1 MSGSAATPLAGRGIV
16 ITRPAHQADTLAEAV
31 RARGGRAIL
40 FPTIEIVAPRDL
52 KPFFTVVD
60 RLEDF
65 DLAVFVSPNAVT
77 RAFDLALA
85 RGRLPAR
92 LTIAAIG
99 DATVSALEQRGVREI
114 IAPAHSFDSE
124 ALLALPAFHRLAG
137 KRVAIFR
144 GQGGRELLGETLVAR
159 GAKVHYAECYRRAAP
174 ALSPAPLH
182 DAWAQGA
189 LHAAVAT
196 STIGLTNLV
205 EMVGEAVAAKLKA
218 TPLFVPHPRIAGNAF
233 EQGFSEVIVTG
244 AGDEGILDSLCD
256 HFVRR
261 AA

>member
-1 MSGSAATPLAGRGIV
+1 MSGPAATPLAGRGIV
-16 ITRPAHQADTLAEAV
+16 ITRPAHQAATLADAV
-31 RARGGRAIL
+31 RAKGGHAIL
-40 FPTIEIVAPRDL
+40 FPTIEIVAPHDL
-52 KPFFTVVD
+52 QPFFAVGD
-60 RLEDF
+60 RLEAF

-77 RAFDLALA
+77 RAFDLLLA
-85 RGRLPAR
+85 RRPLPAR

-99 DATVSALEQRGVREI
+99 DATVSALKQRGIREV

-124 ALLALPAFHRLAG
+124 ALLALPAFQALAG

-144 GQGGRELLGETLVAR
+144 GQGGRELLGETLTAR
-159 GAKVHYAECYRRAAP
+159 GAQVQYAECYRRAVP

-182 DAWAQGA
+182 EAWARGA
-189 LHAAVAT
+189 LHAVVAT
-196 STIGLTNLV
+196 SSIGLGNLV
-205 EMVGEAVAAKLKA
+205 RMVGEAAAANLRA